1 MSQFPEEPLD
11 LSTEQGFGYFAAYP
25 GLLLKEGRYEI
36 IRKLGFGPR
45 SSVWLASDLQSVSGL
60 FVALKLLTTHATAE
74 KSQELSALQAI
85 SLGAD
90 SDNLPVLRDHFT
102 EQSHHGEHQCFA
114 LDPLGPDLDT
124 FRQTSPTRSLKVH
137 TVKKVVASAVEAL
150 CDFEELDIIHG
161 GTKPDIAT
169 ALKADNLLFWVSE
182 GAVNVQPIVDASLP
196 SGVQKDVTV
205 DGKRYPVVRS
215 EPCGN
220 QWHWDDDNFNIA
232 NYSIYLNNL
241 GHTTGKGKDASWDT
255 SVDPSLR
262 PPEVILGTGFDI
274 KIDTWMLGCA
284 TYYLLTG
291 RPLFEE
297 GLDDIQHLARMQA
310 ITEDF
315 LDPAISLKSKR
326 VKEFFD
332 ADGTLRYI
340 HSMIHLTIY
349 LLQAELTETGC
360 VSEEDIPAVVEFLQE
375 CLSLDPEDRPSAP
388 DLFGNAWLRSGYACS
403 CGYCP

>member
-1 MSQFPEEPLD
+1 MAQFPEEPLD
-11 LSTEQGFGYFAAYP
+11 LSMEQGFGYFAGYP
-25 GLLLKEGRYEI
+25 GLLLKEGRYKI

-85 SLGAD
+85 SRLGPWD
-90 SDNLPVLRDHFT
+90 GLSILRDHFT

-114 LDPLGPDLDT
+114 LDALGVDLDT

-137 TVKKVVASAVEAL
+137 TVKKVIACAVEAL
-150 CDFEELDIIHG
+150 IDLEALDIIHG
-161 GTKPDIAT
+161 
-169 ALKADNLLFWVSE
+169 ALKADNLLFWVSQR
-182 GAVNVQPIVDASLP
+182 AVNVQPIADDSLP
-196 SGVQKDVTV
+196 SDVHKEVTV

-220 QWHWDDDNFNIA
+220 QWRWDDDNFNIA
-232 NYSIYLNNL
+232 NYAIYLNNL
-241 GHTTGKGKDASWDT
+241 GHARATGRGKDASWDT

-332 ADGTLRYI
+332 ADGYFD
-340 HSMIHLTIY
+340 HLIPETS
-349 LLQAELTETGC
+349 LQTELTETGC
-360 VSEEDIPAVVEFLQE
+360 VSEEDIPAVVEFLKE
-375 CLSLDPEDRPSAP
+375 CLSLDPEDRLSASELIGSP
-388 DLFGNAWLRSGYACS
+388 WVRGGFACS

>member
-11 LSTEQGFGYFAAYP
+11 LSTERGFGYFAAYP
-25 GLLLKEGRYEI
+25 GLLLKQGRYKV

-85 SLGAD
+85 SRLGPWD
-90 SDNLPVLRDHFT
+90 GLSILRDHFT

-114 LDPLGPDLDT
+114 LDALGVDLDT

-137 TVKKVVASAVEAL
+137 TVKKVIACAVEAL
-150 CDFEELDIIHG
+150 IDLEALDIIHG
-161 GTKPDIAT
+161 GTIPFLLWFT
-169 ALKADNLLFWVSE
+169 LKADNLLFWVSQR
-182 GAVNVQPIVDASLP
+182 AVNVQPIADDSPP
-196 SGVQKDVTV
+196 SDVQKEVTV

-220 QWHWDDDNFNIA
+220 QWRWDDDNFNVA
-232 NYSIYLNNL
+232 NYAIYLNNL
-241 GHTTGKGKDASWDT
+241 GHGNESNRDASWDT

-274 KIDTWMLGCA
+274 KVDTWMLGCA

-291 RPLFEE
+291 RPLFQE

-332 ADGTLRYI
+332 ADGHFDHFIPET
-340 HSMIHLTIY
+340 S
-349 LLQAELTETGC
+349 LQAELTETGC
-360 VSEEDIPAVVEFLQE
+360 ISEEDIPAVVEFLKE
-375 CLSLDPEDRPSAP
+375 CLSLDPEDRLSASE
-388 DLFGNAWLRSGYACS
+388 LFGSPWVRAGFACS

>member
-11 LSTEQGFGYFAAYP
+11 LSTEQGFGYFAGHP
-25 GLLLKEGRYEI
+25 GLLLKEGRYKI

-45 SSVWLASDLQSVSGL
+45 SSVWLASDLHGL

-114 LDPLGPDLDT
+114 LDPLGVDLDT

-137 TVKKVVASAVEAL
+137 TVKKVIASAVEAL

-161 GTKPDIAT
+161 

-182 GAVNVQPIVDASLP
+182 RAVNVQPIVDASLP

-241 GHTTGKGKDASWDT
+241 GHARATGKGKDASWDT

-274 KIDTWMLGCA
+274 KVDTWMLGCA

-332 ADGTLRYI
+332 ADGYFD
-340 HSMIHLTIY
+340 HLIPETS
-349 LLQAELTETGC
+349 LQAELTETGC

-375 CLSLDPEDRPSAP
+375 CLSLDPEDRPSAS